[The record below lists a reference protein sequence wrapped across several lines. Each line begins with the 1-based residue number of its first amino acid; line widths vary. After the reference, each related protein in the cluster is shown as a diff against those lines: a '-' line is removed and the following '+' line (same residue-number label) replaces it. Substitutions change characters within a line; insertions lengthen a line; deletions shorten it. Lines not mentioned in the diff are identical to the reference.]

1 MKDHSMND
9 IQKMI
14 AKGECSKLEFKE
26 SFPKDHDKW
35 LKTAVA
41 FANGSGGTILIGFPI
56 TDPLWG

>member
-1 MKDHSMND
+1 MND

-41 FANGSGGTILIGFPI
+41 FANGSRGTILIGFPI